1 MPEEHSVECL
11 LRCCGSTRWADRM
24 TAARPFKAMENILS
38 EALRHWH
45 ELEDQDWLEAFGHH
59 PRIGDITSLREK
71 YASTADWATEEQRG
85 AASASD
91 ETLKRLATGNSNYEK
106 KFGHIFLV
114 CATGKSAA
122 EMLQILE
129 SRMINDPKTEMK
141 VAVTEQA
148 KITRLRLEKLFPDET

>member
-1 MPEEHSVECL
+1 MSREQSTEYL

-24 TAARPFKAMENILS
+24 TTSRPFKTTEDIFS

-45 ELEDQDWLEAFGHH
+45 DLETKDWLEAFSHH
-59 PRIGDITSLREK
+59 PRIGDIASMREK
-71 YASTADWATEEQRG
+71 YAATAHWATEEQRG
-85 AASASD
+85 AVGASD
-91 ETLKRLATGNSNYEK
+91 EILHRLAACNASYEK

-129 SRMINDPKTEMK
+129 SRMIHDSTIEMN
-141 VAVTEQA
+141 VAVNEQA
-148 KITRLRLEKLFPDET
+148 KITRLRLEKLFTDET